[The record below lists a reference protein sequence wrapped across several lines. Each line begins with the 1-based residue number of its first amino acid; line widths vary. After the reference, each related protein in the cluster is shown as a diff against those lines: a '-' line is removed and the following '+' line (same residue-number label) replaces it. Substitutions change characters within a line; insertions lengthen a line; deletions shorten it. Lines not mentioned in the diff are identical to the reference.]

1 MRLCGVLLVIAL
13 TKTKKSL
20 EQKEYKCSIYKGFGG
35 GGRVGAA
42 FGEKCEKTQKS
53 AQNLRAFAF
62 LLHFID
68 WLLWF
73 FEYASGIRWPQ
84 GLR

>member
-1 MRLCGVLLVIAL
+1 MPYCLRRQRISYCGVLLVIAL

-62 LLHFID
+62 LLHWSD
-68 WLLWF
+68 YF
-73 FEYASGIRWPQ
+73 FAITVR
-84 GLR
+84 